1 MKNKITI
8 FTIGVGVLIVLAA
21 LLVWFF
27 VLAPAKT
34 TTEGKKE
41 LKILQWKHFV
51 PAYDVWFDAF
61 AKKWGEDNG
70 IRVTVDHVDI
80 ADIVTS
86 AAAELAA
93 NNGHDLIEFLSPPA
107 DFELGVMDLTDLNRE
122 AQKRFGRQV
131 SICTESS
138 FNSVTRKFY
147 GFCHGWV
154 PDPGNYRKSL
164 WAVAGKPK
172 GPDTWDDLAVFGT
185 KIKQDLGVSM
195 GIGMSQEI
203 DSNMAGRA
211 LLWSFGAS
219 VQDKDGNVIINS
231 PETIAAITYMT
242 RLYKN
247 AMTNEIFNWNAASN
261 NQALVAARASYILN
275 SISAY
280 RTAQK
285 AIEKVADDI
294 FFTPALKGPEGKGV
308 ASAHVINVYT
318 IPKFSKNSDTAKKF
332 LLYLAAN
339 YDQAVYNSELYNFP
353 AFPSTAP
360 KLMAPGG
367 WLDVDPFGSHP
378 PDKLSVLKNAEDWT
392 VSIGYPGSANAAIGE
407 VFNSFIIPNMFARA
421 ARGEMS
427 PEKAAAEAERL
438 TNDIF
443 EKWRNKGLVGPK
455 TK

>member
-1 MKNKITI
+1 MKNKTI
-8 FTIGVGVLIVLAA
+8 IGVSVLVVLAA
-21 LLVWFF
+21 LLAWFF
-27 VLAPAKT
+27 GLVPTRMA
-34 TTEGKKE
+34 TEGKKE

-51 PAYDVWFDAF
+51 PAYDAWFDEF

-70 IRVTVDHVDI
+70 VTIIVDHIDI
-80 ADIVTS
+80 ANIVKS
-86 AAAELAA
+86 ATAELVAGE
-93 NNGHDLIEFLSPPA
+93 GHDLIEFVAPPA
-107 DFELGVMDLTDLNRE
+107 DFELGMMDLTDLNQE
-122 AQKRFGRQV
+122 AEKQFGRQV
-131 SICTESS
+131 SICKESS
-138 FNSVTRKFY
+138 FNPTTSKFY

-164 WAVAGKPK
+164 WTAVGKPG
-172 GPDTWDDLAVFGT
+172 GPNTWEDVVVFGT
-185 KIKQDLGVSM
+185 KIKQDIGVGM

-211 LLWSFGAS
+211 LLWAFGAS
-219 VQDKDGNVIINS
+219 VQDKDEKVVINS
-231 PETIAAITYMT
+231 PETVAAIKYMI

-247 AMTNEIFNWNAASN
+247 AMTNEIFSWNAASN

-285 AIEKVADDI
+285 TIKKVADDI
-294 FFTPALKGPEGKGV
+294 FFTSALRGPGGKGV

-332 LLYLAAN
+332 LLYLTAN

-367 WLDVDPFGSHP
+367 WLDVDPFGSEP
-378 PDKLSVLKNAEDWT
+378 PDKLAILKNAEEWT
-392 VSIGYPGSANAAIGE
+392 VNIGYPGSANAAIGE
-407 VFNSFIIPNMFARA
+407 VFNSFIIPNMFAHA

-427 PEKAAAEAERL
+427 PEKAVIEAERL
-438 TNDIF
+438 INDIF
-443 EKWRNKGLVGPK
+443 EKWRNKGLVGQK